1 VSSAWWIGPPQ
12 RCHAKLSCRTH
23 GLRTAP
29 QTDRSPEGREPSTT
43 YAPNGADR
51 RAYGR
56 TRCTCGY
63 ILAVG
68 RSPWPRRRACS
79 EHPSLSSARRGVAA
93 GSVPVPVPTGTQPV
107 APPAP
112 MDSGSSG
119 VGVRA
124 GVAVPSGL
132 PRARSGG
139 RIPSAG
145 LGLDASPRSVAAD
158 ACGVGVIPASCAN
171 K

>member
-1 VSSAWWIGPPQ
+1 VTARVVGVRSGEGDGRRRLAGLDRLATHGGTSCRRPPQ
-12 RCHAKLSCRTH
+12 RCHAKLSCRT
-23 GLRTAP
+23 
-29 QTDRSPEGREPSTT
+29 Q
-43 YAPNGADR
+43 
-51 RAYGR
+51 
-56 TRCTCGY
+56 
-63 ILAVG
+63 
-68 RSPWPRRRACS
+68 
-79 EHPSLSSARRGVAA
+79 
-93 GSVPVPVPTGTQPV
+93 
-107 APPAP
+107 PAP
-112 MDSGSSG
+112 MDSG